1 MRCQVA
7 VISKSRRASTQT
19 FHWSWR
25 RLYACPMF
33 LWSCLAGGGWEG
45 RGSQQAAPT
54 AWQSSKQGRGAAACC
69 LLACTTPNS
78 WRTKPSR
85 RPARLP
91 LLLSLLPFEY
101 PFVTCRRQRLKIET
115 GRDQFF
121 STSRE
126 YLVAVLQLFRQIV
139 QR

>member
-45 RGSQQAAPT
+45 GPRVPASCSDSLAEQQTGSRGS
-54 AWQSSKQGRGAAACC
+54 CL
-69 LLACTTPNS
+69 LLACLHNPQLLEDKAIS
-78 WRTKPSR
+78 F
-85 RPARLP
+85 LP

-101 PFVTCRRQRLKIET
+101 PFVTCGRLRLEIET

-126 YLVAVLQLFRQIV
+126 YLVAVQQLFRQIV